1 MKQFR
6 LIVME
11 PEGVCYEGPCESLV
25 VPASDGKYGIM
36 ANHRNMISGI
46 IPGLLSYRVPGGE
59 KKYLSVSFGFV
70 KAQNN
75 EVLVMVDAAELPEN
89 IDAARAQADADAAQ
103 EKMLQQKSLRDYRMA
118 QADLNRAM
126 NRLRLR
132 KSYDE
137 ERLV

>member
-1 MKQFR
+1 MKEFQLSILAPDGTF
-6 LIVME
+6 
-11 PEGVCYEGPCESLV
+11 YEGACESLV
-25 VPASDGKYGIM
+25 VPASDGQYGIL
-36 ANHRNMISGI
+36 ANHRNMISGLV
-46 IPGLLSYRVPGGE
+46 PGSLSYTAPGE
-59 KKYLSVSFGFV
+59 KKKYLAVSYGFV
-70 KAQNN
+70 KVENN

-132 KSYDE
+132 KSYEE

>member
-75 EVLVMVDAAELPEN
+75 EVLVMVDAAERPED
-89 IDAARAQADADAAQ
+89 IDANRAQRDLDAAK
-103 EKMLQQKSLRDYRMA
+103 ELMLQNRSMRDYRTG
-118 QADLNRAM
+118 QANLAKAM
-126 NRLRLR
+126 NRLRVR
-132 KSYDE
+132 RGYE
-137 ERLV
+137 NQEWY